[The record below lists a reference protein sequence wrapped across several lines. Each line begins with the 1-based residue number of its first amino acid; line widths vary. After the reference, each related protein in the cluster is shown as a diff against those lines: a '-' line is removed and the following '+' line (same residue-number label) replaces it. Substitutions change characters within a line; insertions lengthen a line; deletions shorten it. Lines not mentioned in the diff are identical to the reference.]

1 MTTPENVIECTTE
14 IEDNTD
20 KQNEKKKIQKT
31 SKQTPT
37 YQNISQR
44 KKQPQKIENK
54 TKKEQYW
61 VDKLPP
67 EITEK
72 LPKTQH
78 K

>member
-1 MTTPENVIECTTE
+1 M
-14 IEDNTD
+14 
-20 KQNEKKKIQKT
+20 KKKIQKT

>member
-31 SKQTPT
+31 SKQTPI